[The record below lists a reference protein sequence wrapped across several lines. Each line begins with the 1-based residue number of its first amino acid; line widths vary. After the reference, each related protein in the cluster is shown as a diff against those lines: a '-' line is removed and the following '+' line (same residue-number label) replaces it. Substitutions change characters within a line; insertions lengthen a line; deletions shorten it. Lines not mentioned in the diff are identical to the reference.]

1 MTGSPLS
8 ARQRIAQMLSAE
20 QPVFTPDRRVI
31 EVFQGATVLVT
42 GAAGSVGSE
51 ICRQVLRLPIARLL
65 MLDRDENGVFELQS
79 ELSPGPIQHQTLIGD
94 VRDAHRIARIF
105 AEYRPDIVLH
115 AAAYKHVS
123 MMEANCAE
131 AVLNNVTGTRV
142 LAAAAAEAGCQR
154 FLMISTDK
162 AVSPVSVMGASKRV
176 AEMVVQQIADRQPRS
191 RTRFCCVRFGNV
203 TASRGSV
210 IPVFAKQIA
219 AGGPLTLT
227 DDRMSRYFMSAPE
240 AAHLVFEACSLAD
253 RGDIF
258 VFDMGEPVSIRDLAE
273 CMIEQAGLAPGK
285 DIAIQIIGQKPG
297 EKLHEELW
305 HSRREVSSTPFSRV
319 LRVKSQSLPT
329 GFERE
334 LGGLEESARTSDD
347 GRTREHL
354 MTMATRGCE
363 IHTAV

>member
-8 ARQRIAQMLSAE
+8 ARQRIKQMLSSE
-20 QPVFTPDRRVI
+20 QPVFTPDKRVV

-51 ICRQVLRLPIARLL
+51 ISRQVLRLPISRLL

-79 ELSPGPIQHQTLIGD
+79 ELAPETIPHKMLIGD
-94 VRDAHRIARIF
+94 VRDPQRVAHIF
-105 AEYRPDIVLH
+105 ADHLPDIVLH

-123 MMEANCAE
+123 MMESNCAV

-142 LAAAAAEAGCQR
+142 LAEAAARSGCQR

-162 AVSPVSVMGASKRV
+162 AVNPVSVMGASKRV
-176 AEMVVQQIADRQPRS
+176 AEMVVQDVAERHQS
-191 RTRFCCVRFGNV
+191 KSTRFCCVRFGNV

-210 IPVFAKQIA
+210 IPVFARQIA

-227 DDRMSRYFMSAPE
+227 DDRMTRYFMSAAE
-240 AAHLVFEACSLAD
+240 AAHLVFEACSLAE

-258 VFDMGEPVSIRDLAE
+258 VFDMGEPVRIRELAE
-273 CMIEQAGLAPGK
+273 CMIEHAGLVPGK
-285 DIAIQIIGQKPG
+285 DIAIKLIGQKPG

-305 HSRREVSSTPFSRV
+305 QSPREVSPTPFSRV
-319 LRVKSQSLPT
+319 LRVKNQPLSESFDPELAKLEDTARGSEDSQ
-329 GFERE
+329 
-334 LGGLEESARTSDD
+334 
-347 GRTREHL
+347 TRERL
-354 MTMATRGCE
+354 MAMATHRRE
-363 IHTAV
+363 VYTAV